1 MKNVYFDNA
10 ATTKVDDEVLE
21 AMIPYYKIYYGN
33 ASSIH
38 QLGKASKVLIE
49 DTRDL
54 IADFIGV
61 KSKEIFFTSSG
72 TEAINFALK
81 GSAFHSFSSEKNHII
96 ISETEHSAVLNTV
109 NYLKEKFSFD
119 VTFIK
124 PDKNGLIN
132 VTDVTNSI
140 TEKTFLISL
149 MHSNNETGNITDI
162 NAISEVIHN
171 KEILFLADTIQSIG
185 KMNLNVQDMRVNF
198 ATMSAHKIYG
208 PKGIAAIFI
217 NEKTKVD
224 KFIHGGMQERNM
236 RGGTENIPAI
246 AGFNKSVE
254 MLKKKMDE
262 DIQHYS
268 SLKNYLWQKLEV
280 EFQDEIIFNTNKE
293 NSLPNI
299 LNFSPD
305 PEKLNFD
312 EEMLLIQLDLKGIAV
327 SGGSACT
334 SGTNQPSHVITALG
348 RDPRTS
354 LAAIRVSFGRDN
366 STDEVDYFIESL
378 KAIVKKN

>member
-21 AMIPYYKIYYGN
+21 AMVPYYKTYYGN